1 MTKVV
6 WRSPTEKAKPPS
18 FQASI
23 EVHCILTSNR
33 IYCRCPL
40 EVYMKRIRFVTL
52 LLVCLWGAVSV
63 AAPEEGLSP
72 AEQAARY
79 REAAEQGDAEAQNNL
94 GTCYATGEGAAQS
107 YEEAVKWWRKAAE
120 QGDLLAQCNLGMC
133 YLNGEGVRRSDKEA
147 VKWLRKAA
155 EQGDAQAQRA
165 LGACYAYGRGVKRSR
180 EQAKVWLRKA
190 VEQGDREARGLLL
203 ELQANPPR

>member
-1 MTKVV
+1 
-6 WRSPTEKAKPPS
+6 
-18 FQASI
+18 
-23 EVHCILTSNR
+23 
-33 IYCRCPL
+33 
-40 EVYMKRIRFVTL
+40 MKRIRFVTL

-94 GTCYATGEGAAQS
+94 GTCYATGEGVAQS
-107 YEEAVKWWRKAAE
+107 YEEA
-120 QGDLLAQCNLGMC
+120 L
-133 YLNGEGVRRSDKEA
+133 
-147 VKWLRKAA
+147 KWLRKAA

-165 LGACYAYGRGVKRSR
+165 LGACYAYGRGVRRST

-190 VEQGDREARGLLL
+190 IEQGDREAGGLLL
-203 ELQANPPR
+203 ELQANE